1 MANEKIHEYLDF
13 ATLSD
18 VQTLPVMIDCDVQE
32 VGGWISKQLDV
43 NNIIEA
49 SNDTGT
55 RTFGQFHD
63 DTNQLHTSLD
73 TPKAM
78 ELNSSD
84 FYNGIVIQNDGFGRP
99 TIIKIPSAGIYNLQF
114 SAQLNRTSGV
124 SLAKTSIWFR
134 QNGVDI
140 LNSNTHVD
148 LIGSTKYLVAS
159 WNTFLDCQAFD
170 EIQMMWSVSS
180 LSITLIAEAPD
191 LVVPHPATPSLIVTI
206 SKI

>member
-1 MANEKIHEYLDF
+1 MANEKIHEYLDS

-43 NNIIEA
+43 KNIIDA

-55 RTFGQFHD
+55 RIFGQFHD
-63 DTNQLHTSLD
+63 DTIQLHTSLN

-78 ELNSSD
+78 ELNSTD
-84 FYNGIVIQNDGFGRP
+84 FNNGMSIVNDGFGRP
-99 TIIKIPSAGIYNLQF
+99 TIIKIPVDGIYNLQF
-114 SAQLNRTSGV
+114 SAQLNRTSGGSV
-124 SLAKTSIWFR
+124 AQTSMWFR
-134 QNGVDI
+134 QNGADI
-140 LNSNTHVD
+140 LNSNTHVNVNAN
-148 LIGSTKYLVAS
+148 TTYLVAS
-159 WNTFLDCQAFD
+159 WNIYLDCQAMD
-170 EIQMMWSVSS
+170 TIQMMWSVSS
-180 LSITLIAEAPD
+180 LSIRLLAETPD

>member
-1 MANEKIHEYLDF
+1 MANEKIHEYLDS

-43 NNIIEA
+43 KRIIEA

-63 DTNQLHTSLD
+63 DTIQLHTSLNS
-73 TPKAM
+73 PKAM
-78 ELNSSD
+78 ELNSID
-84 FYNGIVIQNDGFGRP
+84 FYNGIVINNDGFGRP
-99 TIIKIPSAGIYNLQF
+99 TLIQVPSAGIYNVQF
-114 SAQLNRTSGV
+114 SAQLNRTSGG
-124 SLAKTSIWFR
+124 AIENASIWFR

-140 LNSNTHVD
+140 LNSNTHVNV
-148 LIGSTKYLVAS
+148 IANSTYLVAS
-159 WNTFLDCQAFD
+159 WNIYVDCQASD
-170 EIQMMWSVSS
+170 TIQLMWSVSS
-180 LSITLIAEAPD
+180 LAIRLLAETPN
-191 LVVPHPATPSLIVTI
+191 LSVPHPATPSLIVTI

>member
-1 MANEKIHEYLDF
+1 MANEKIHEYLDS

-32 VGGWISKQLDV
+32 IGGWISKQLDV
-43 NNIIEA
+43 KNIIDA

-63 DTNQLHTSLD
+63 DTIQVHTSLN

-78 ELNSSD
+78 ELDSTD
-84 FYNGIVIQNDGFGRP
+84 FFNGIVINNDGLGNP
-99 TIIKIPSAGIYNLQF
+99 TIIQVSQAGIYNLQF
-114 SAQLNRTSGV
+114 SAQLNRTSGGAV
-124 SLAKTSIWFR
+124 AKTSMWFR

-140 LNSNTHVD
+140 PNSNTHVD
-148 LIGSTKYLVAS
+148 VIANTTYLVAS
-159 WNTFLDCQAFD
+159 WNIYVDCQAMD

-180 LSITLIAEAPD
+180 LAIRLLAEIPD

>member
-1 MANEKIHEYLDF
+1 MANEKIHEYLDS

-43 NNIIEA
+43 KRIIEA

-63 DTNQLHTSLD
+63 DTIQLHTSLN

-78 ELNSSD
+78 ELNSTD
-84 FYNGIVIQNDGFGRP
+84 FNNGMSIVNDGFGRP

-114 SAQLNRTSGV
+114 SAQLNRTSGGSV
-124 SLAKTSIWFR
+124 ARTSMWFR

-148 LIGSTKYLVAS
+148 VIANTTYLVAS
-159 WNTFLDCQAFD
+159 WNIYLDCQAMD
-170 EIQMMWSVSS
+170 TIQMMWSVSS
-180 LSITLIAEAPD
+180 LAIRLLAEAPD
-191 LVVPHPATPSLIVTI
+191 LIVPHPATPSLIVTI